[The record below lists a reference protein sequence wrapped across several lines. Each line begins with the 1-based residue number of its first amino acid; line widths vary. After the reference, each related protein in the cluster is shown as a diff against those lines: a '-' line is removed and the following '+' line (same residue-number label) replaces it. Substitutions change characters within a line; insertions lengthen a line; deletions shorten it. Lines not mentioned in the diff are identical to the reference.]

1 MNIQILEKMY
11 LRGNYLGQGAY
22 AKCFEIT
29 ESETGKKYAC
39 KIIEKSKIDDERKKK
54 KVEQELQ
61 LHRRLNHK
69 HIV

>member
-11 LRGNYLGQGAY
+11 LRGKYLGQGAY
-22 AKCFEIT
+22 AKCYEIT

-54 KVEQELQ
+54 KVEQEL
-61 LHRRLNHK
+61 
-69 HIV
+69 